1 MLFAIH
7 AIFEHLLPLFL
18 FIHYLL
24 KTKTLEYDFISRL
37 FVVECEVI
45 FRDSVIAPNIKQKEL
60 NDFVT
65 LLIWA
70 VTCEYEFCQALL
82 GNLLRRSSHAA

>member
-37 FVVECEVI
+37 FVVEC
-45 FRDSVIAPNIKQKEL
+45 
-60 NDFVT
+60 DFS
-65 LLIWA
+65 W
-70 VTCEYEFCQALL
+70 
-82 GNLLRRSSHAA
+82 